1 MAVTT
6 VTIPAVVQTT
16 INHKVKIVTTKIVM
30 AVEAVLEIIV
40 AVAIMVEIMD
50 MEVEVEEVAIVIILV
65 EVMVEVFQIL

>member
-30 AVEAVLEIIV
+30 AVEAVLEIV
-40 AVAIMVEIMD
+40 AVAIMVEIMG
-50 MEVEVEEVAIVIILV
+50 MEVEVEEVATIVIILV
-65 EVMVEVFQIL
+65 EVMVEV